1 MSKQEVVERILSDAK
16 SDAAAILKA
25 ADEKAAA
32 LQSEASLRVAALK
45 KETEEETN
53 AYSLSVHEKKAA
65 SARLESAK
73 ILLREKRKVID
84 RIYELALARLVAL
97 DKETCL
103 SMSERLLKTYAE
115 EGDEICFAE
124 NFAFAD
130 EGKILPVA
138 LEKKLK
144 VSSTRLKISGG
155 FKLFGKSS
163 DKDLSYEAIL
173 SEDRERNQ
181 AALALEIF

>member
-16 SDAAAILKA
+16 SEAEETLKA
-25 ADEKAAA
+25 AKEKAAA
-32 LQSEASLRVAALK
+32 MKSEALARSETLK
-45 KETEEETN
+45 RETEEEAK

-65 SARLESAK
+65 AARLESAK

-84 RIYELALARLVAL
+84 RIYQLALARLIAL

-103 SMSERLLKTYAE
+103 ALSERLLMAYAE

-130 EGKILPVA
+130 AVKILPVV

-144 VSSTRLKISGG
+144 VSSKRLPLDGG
-155 FKLFGKSS
+155 FKLLGVRS
-163 DKDLSYEAIL
+163 DKDLSYGAL
-173 SEDRERNQ
+173 LAADREDHQ